1 MPLAQSPRVFLS
13 GQTSIRYVISEEAPD
28 EKVRTD
34 LFHGLGPGE
43 L

>member
-13 GQTSIRYVISEEAPD
+13 GQTSIRYVISEEVSD

-34 LFHGLGPGE
+34 LFHGLGAGE
-43 L
+43 F